1 MTEFIRIYL
10 STFGVLFWIDLIF
23 AFIVIFKEK
32 KPATSTILWV
42 MVIFLFPVIGVIFY
56 LMIGIDMTKSR
67 SFREKDIS
75 FGKIYPQDLERIEA
89 INAGSY
95 NYHDIK
101 SYDYQSLIKLLS
113 NNSLSRYNE
122 HNKVDVFYDGVSL
135 KDDMLKE
142 LKKAKNSIYMQAY
155 IIKSGDFFD
164 EIKEVL
170 IEKAKAGL
178 DVKVLVDG
186 MGGRNLRLRDR
197 IELRENGVKLGIFFP
212 PFLGNLNVRM
222 NFRNHRKVI
231 VIDSKVGYVG
241 GFNIGDEYIDMSK
254 RFGQWRDTHL
264 KVQGEAVNDLTTRF
278 YLDYKFATGEDC
290 GCYQSYIYDGEA
302 DYNVAMNI
310 ISSGP
315 DNELEQIRD
324 GFSKM
329 IESATSRIYIQT
341 PYFIP
346 DEGLFKSLRMAA
358 YSGVDVKIMV
368 PKKPDHPFVKS
379 ASRSHLAELM
389 KYGAEVYYYE
399 THGFLH
405 SKMILIDNFVSTVG
419 TANFDIRS
427 FALNF
432 EVNAFMYDYGI
443 NNDLAKHFEEDMK
456 KSEKYSMEKYNNR
469 KIYSRMAESISRLL
483 SPIL

>member
-10 STFGVLFWIDLIF
+10 STFGLLFWIDIIF
-23 AFIVIFKEK
+23 ALIVIFKEK
-32 KPATSTILWV
+32 KPPTSTILWV
-42 MVIFLFPVIGVIFY
+42 MVILLFPGVGSILY
-56 LMIGIDMTKSR
+56 LIIGIDMTKSR
-67 SFREKDIS
+67 SFKEKDIS
-75 FGKIYPQDLERIEA
+75 FGKIYLQDLKRIEA
-89 INAGSY
+89 INKGAY
-95 NYHDIK
+95 KYQDIK
-101 SYDYQSLIKLLS
+101 SYDYQGLIKLLS
-113 NNSLSRYNE
+113 NNSYSRYNE
-122 HNKVDVFYDGVSL
+122 HNKVDIFYDGLSL
-135 KDDMLKE
+135 KDDLIGE
-142 LKKAKNSIYMQAY
+142 LKKAKNSIYIQSY

-164 EIKEVL
+164 QIKEVL
-170 IEKAKAGL
+170 IAKAQAGL

-186 MGGRNLRLRDR
+186 MGGRNLSRRDR
-197 IELRENGVKLGIFFP
+197 KELKENGVKLGIFFP
-212 PFLGNLNVRM
+212 AILGHLNIRM

-254 RFGQWRDTHL
+254 RFGKWRDTHL
-264 KVQGEAVNDLTTRF
+264 KVQGEAVNDLTNRF
-278 YLDYKFATGEDC
+278 YLDYKFTTGDDC
-290 GCYQSYIYDGEA
+290 GCYQSYIYNGEE

-358 YSGVDVKIMV
+358 YSGVDIKIMV

-379 ASRSHLAELM
+379 ASRSYLAELM

-399 THGFLH
+399 NHGFLH
-405 SKMILIDNFVSTVG
+405 SKMVLIDNFVSTVG

-443 NNDLAKHFEEDMK
+443 NNNLAKQFEEDMK
-456 KSEKYSMEKYNNR
+456 KSEKYSMEKYNKR